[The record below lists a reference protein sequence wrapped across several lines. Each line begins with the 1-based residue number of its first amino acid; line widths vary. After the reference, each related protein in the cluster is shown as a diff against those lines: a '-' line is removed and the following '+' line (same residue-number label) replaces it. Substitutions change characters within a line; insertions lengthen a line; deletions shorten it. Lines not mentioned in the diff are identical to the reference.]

1 MSVIDIDSIDCIEF
15 DLNKSYDFFEDIINY
30 EYRDLQGLWKLLNNR
45 NMTIKHSK
53 HYKEVGDPNNPK
65 VDALKIWKGNKR
77 RPFLCNDRYNKIIMA
92 LLHDTN
98 VMLEGNVVYKK
109 TKKEY
114 NQFAT
119 YTINE
124 LRVNP
129 SGYVKPNRKDKQ
141 MYARDEI
148 DKVITP
154 FLTPIEPSVY
164 NLSYKKV
171 YYDGKDRRKIEKALG
186 KYLINKFIEIRDY
199 YYIKKAESVKN
210 EKEAQR
216 EYVKKYNSK
225 PFKCICG
232 YEGLYV
238 HKSRHIQTP
247 LCDKKTRKIL
257 FDELPFNNLINTE
270 TLIMDKHNYQPFKC
284 LCGYEGIVANKMRHI
299 KTTLCEKKTRMLLFD
314 ELPFNN

>member
-1 MSVIDIDSIDCIEF
+1 MSDIDIDSIDCIEF

-53 HYKEVGDPNNPK
+53 HYKEVGNPNNPK
-65 VDALKIWKGNKR
+65 LDALKIWKSNER

-92 LLHDTN
+92 LLCDTN
-98 VMLEGNVVYKK
+98 FNQKK
-109 TKKEY
+109 DRP
-114 NQFAT
+114 FAT
-119 YTINE
+119 YAIVD

-129 SGYVKPNRKDKQ
+129 SGYVKANKKDKQ

-154 FLTPIEPSVY
+154 FLTPIEPTKY
-164 NLSYKKV
+164 NLSDKKV
-171 YYDGKDRRKIEKALG
+171 TYNDKDRRKIEKALA
-186 KYLINKFIEIRDY
+186 KYLIYKFIEIRDY

-216 EYVKKYNSK
+216 EYVKKYNYQ

-232 YEGLYV
+232 YEGIV
-238 HKSRHIQTP
+238 ANKSRHIQTP
-247 LCDKKTRKIL
+247 LCDKK
-257 FDELPFNNLINTE
+257 
-270 TLIMDKHNYQPFKC
+270 
-284 LCGYEGIVANKMRHI
+284 NKKNI
-299 KTTLCEKKTRMLLFD
+299 I
-314 ELPFNN
+314 

>member
-1 MSVIDIDSIDCIEF
+1 MSDIDIDSIDCIEF

-53 HYKEVGDPNNPK
+53 YYKEVKTNNPK
-65 VDALKIWKGNKR
+65 VDALKIWKGNER

-92 LLHDTN
+92 LLNDTN
-98 VMLEGNVVYKK
+98 FNQKK
-109 TKKEY
+109 D
-114 NQFAT
+114 QPFAT
-119 YTINE
+119 YTIND

-148 DKVITP
+148 NKVISAY
-154 FLTPIEPSVY
+154 LNPIEPTKY
-164 NLSYKKV
+164 NLSDKKV
-171 YYDGKDRRKIEKALG
+171 TYNKKDRRRMEKALG
-186 KYLINKFIEIRDY
+186 KYLINKFIKIRDY

-216 EYVKKYNSK
+216 EYVKKHNYQ

-232 YEGLYV
+232 YEGIVANKL
-238 HKSRHIQTP
+238 RHIQTP

-257 FDELPFNNLINTE
+257 FDELPFNNSINTE
-270 TLIMDKHNYQPFKC
+270 LIIMDKNNYQHFKC
-284 LCGYEGIVANKMRHI
+284 LCGYEGIVGHKSRHI
-299 KTTLCEKKTRMLLFD
+299 KTTLCEKRTRILLFCV
-314 ELPFNN
+314 LPLSY

>member
-1 MSVIDIDSIDCIEF
+1 MSNIDSIDNIEF

-45 NMTIKHSK
+45 NMTIKHSNY
-53 HYKEVGDPNNPK
+53 YKEVRTGNKKADSLK
-65 VDALKIWKGNKR
+65 VWKGNKR

-92 LLHDTN
+92 LLHDSN
-98 VMLEGNVVYKK
+98 VGLEGKAVYKTTDK
-109 TKKEY
+109 QY
-114 NQFAT
+114 HQFAT
-119 YTINE
+119 YTIND

-129 SGYVKPNRKDKQ
+129 SGYVKPSKKDKQ

-148 DKVITP
+148 DKVITAYIN
-154 FLTPIEPSVY
+154 PIEPTRY

-171 YYDGKDRRKIEKALG
+171 TYSGKDRRKMEIALG
-186 KYLINKFIEIRDY
+186 HYLIRKFIEIRDY

-216 EYVKKYNSK
+216 EYVKKHNNN

-232 YEGLYV
+232 YEGIIS
-238 HKSRHIQTP
+238 HKSRHIKTT
-247 LCDKKTRKIL
+247 LCEKRTRILL

-270 TLIMDKHNYQPFKC
+270 PLIIDKKNYQSFKC
-284 LCGYEGIVANKMRHI
+284 ICGYEGIVANKTRHI
-299 KTTLCEKKTRMLLFD
+299 KTTLCEKRTRILLFD
-314 ELPFNN
+314 ELPFII